1 MAKLSEKQ
9 KVFIHNMMTTG
20 NPQEAYIQAGYS
32 PNNSKCGPYRML
44 ANPKIREELEKR
56 QVRRNKELEI
66 DEDFELRR
74 AVEIL
79 DKCMQPE
86 PVKDGF
92 GKPIKNEDG
101 NLIYQFDS
109 KGANAA
115 LITICRLRGKFRDK
129 AVIDVDLSDRAARLN
144 ELLLKFSLRHPDGTK

>member
-1 MAKLSEKQ
+1 
-9 KVFIHNMMTTG
+9 
-20 NPQEAYIQAGYS
+20 
-32 PNNSKCGPYRML
+32 
-44 ANPKIREELEKR
+44 
-56 QVRRNKELEI
+56 
-66 DEDFELRR
+66 
-74 AVEIL
+74 
-79 DKCMQPE
+79 MQPE

-129 AVIDVDLSDRAARLN
+129 AVIDVDLSDRAERLYKILA
-144 ELLLKFSLRHPDGTK
+144 ELQKPGKQEHTNRD